1 MAPKAKPKAKA
12 KATAQSG
19 ATTKE
24 RRQLNRRDSD
34 DKVDRVVE
42 RHFSHLPP
50 QVLENK
56 TVNGKRIRELVK
68 EDIKAC
74 KGAKTRLGKTYWQN
88 VAVQYS
94 EGTSSIDKIAPMDGD
109 VRDSLVTALTFLL
122 HENPTHRKPEKFC
135 TYIKELKEELT
146 ESELCGLITSTL
158 SSRQTVR
165 DGWDPV
171 VLAVMEYFNTFSVK
185 AKYPSYFQ
193 ACVALFDRV
202 AARAYSELHKSNC
215 SWGTFLETHEFV
227 PLLLFDV
234 ADMAIVSAN
243 VKELAAAMPAMCRL
257 HQSSYTAK
265 LIFGPLIDDVNVK
278 TFSANVDE
286 ELKAL
291 NEGVIGVSQLNAV
304 KAIHLH
310 TTSSQHFCFSIVA

>member
-12 KATAQSG
+12 KATAQVESE
-19 ATTKE
+19 KRS

-34 DKVDRVVE
+34 DKVDRVVAK
-42 RHFSHLPP
+42 HFNHLPP

-56 TVNGKRIRELVK
+56 TVNGKRVREQLK
-68 EDIKAC
+68 DDIQSC
-74 KGAKTRLGKTYWQN
+74 KGSKTRLTKTYWQS

-122 HENPTHRKPEKFC
+122 HENPTHRKQDKFC
-135 TYIKELKEELT
+135 TYMTELKEELT

-158 SSRQTVR
+158 SSRQTVS
-165 DGWDPV
+165 DAWDPV
-171 VLAVMEYFNTFSVK
+171 VLAVMEYFNTFAVK
-185 AKYPSYFQ
+185 TKYPSYFK
-193 ACVALFDRV
+193 ACFAVFDRV
-202 AARAYSELHKSNC
+202 AARAYSELNKSNC

-227 PLLLFDV
+227 PSLLFDV

-243 VKELAAAMPAMCRL
+243 AKELAVAMPAMCRL

-265 LIFGPLIDDVNVK
+265 LIFGQLIDDVNVK
-278 TFSANVDE
+278 TFSTSIDE

-291 NEGVIGVSQLNAV
+291 NEGTIGVSELNAV
-304 KAIHLH
+304 KAIHMH
-310 TTSSQHFCFSIVA
+310 TTASQHLCILFVA